1 MKFEAKGGPLPLRVA
16 LLGVMNSGAASSSM
30 PTRGSAERLFQ
41 TLVGGER
48 GRALRAQLRNT
59 HPRRSA
65 EEVEDAVQTACQ
77 RFVES
82 AIEISNPAEVYAWL
96 RTTADRILNREDV
109 LRGRELVV
117 DPIEGGLDRAP
128 SVEPGPAD
136 QILADE
142 DTDEMATLV
151 REVAE
156 SLSERR
162 RNVLALYLAGHNRP
176 EIGERLRLSDR
187 TVKRELLEAMD
198 EARSALAR
206 RTGGGCESGEPLVLK
221 FVYGLASSAEVDQA
235 RAHLDRCHRCS
246 GFHEQLLEWRAK
258 AAEMLPAPAVAEAA
272 SPGLLERVA
281 NKTAD
286 GATTIKQ
293 QILGV
298 GAQAKQQAAATYYRA
313 VDPTPLAGVRPTAV
327 AAVVA
332 SCITIGG
339 GAAAY
344 CANQGVN
351 PIGAATGLIAGSEED
366 EAEPQPSY
374 QPAEPQQP
382 ELSTPTYE
390 PAESSPPAEQSEPET
405 TTSESS
411 TPPAEKSEPEP
422 ESTSS
427 EPEPQPEGEFEPI
440 EEPAPE
446 PAPEAA
452 APTEASPEPT
462 ESAKPAPVQSSSGAG
477 EFEP

>member
-1 MKFEAKGGPLPLRVA
+1 MQKHRVKGGTTFPPSCSV
-16 LLGVMNSGAASSSM
+16 GVMNPRFASAPT
-30 PTRGSAERLFQ
+30 PTRSNAEHLLQ
-41 TLVGGER
+41 TFVTGER
-48 GRALRAQLRNT
+48 GQALRAQLSNR
-59 HPRRSA
+59 HPRRSR
-65 EEVEDAVQTACQ
+65 EEVDDAVQGACE
-77 RFVES
+77 RFVGS
-82 AIEISNPAEVYAWL
+82 AIEITDPGEVYTWL

-128 SVEPGPAD
+128 SAEPGPAD

-156 SLSERR
+156 SLSDRR

-176 EIGERLRLSDR
+176 EIAERLRLSDR
-187 TVKRELLEAMD
+187 TVKRELLEGMD

-206 RTGGGCESGEPLVLK
+206 RTGGGCERGEPLVLK
-221 FVYGLASSAEVDQA
+221 FVYGLASAAEVAQA
-235 RAHLDRCHRCS
+235 RAHLDRCQRCS

-281 NKTAD
+281 NKAAD
-286 GATTIKQ
+286 GATSIKQ
-293 QILGV
+293 QIFGV
-298 GAQAKQQAAATYYRA
+298 GAQAKQQAATTYYRA

-351 PIGAATGLIAGSEED
+351 PIGAATGLIAGIEGD
-366 EAEPQPSY
+366 EAEPPPSY
-374 QPAEPQQP
+374 QPAEPQEP
-382 ELSTPTYE
+382 EPSTPTYE
-390 PAESSPPAEQSEPET
+390 PTESSSPPAEKSEPEPT
-405 TTSESS
+405 TPESS

-422 ESTSS
+422 QP
-427 EPEPQPEGEFEPI
+427 EPEPQAEGEFEPI
-440 EEPAPE
+440 EEPAQE
-446 PAPEAA
+446 PTSEA
-452 APTEASPEPT
+452 APTEAPPEPT